1 MDVQDQHAADAVS
14 GEAPPQCTHGTFSL
28 CPRVAEGLGH
38 SDPIHGGST
47 LVISSP
53 PKATTPGV
61 WIQPEF
67 WGDTHSDHSRM
78 TPLNDVQDSC

>member
-1 MDVQDQHAADAVS
+1 MTCLVRPLHSSHMVPSPYVLKWQK
-14 GEAPPQCTHGTFSL
+14 GWEP
-28 CPRVAEGLGH
+28 

-47 LVISSP
+47 LMTSSL
-53 PKATTPGV
+53 PKGHTTTPGT

-67 WGDTHSDHSRM
+67 WGDTHSDHGRM